1 MLRLLQAKGS
11 LRVALIDGAGTPIG
25 GYDLA
30 DCRPLSGDSVSEEV
44 RWSAGPDLGALQGK
58 PLRLRLELGDARLFA
73 LQFSGQD

>member
-11 LRVALIDGAGTPIG
+11 LRVALIDEAGTPIP

-44 RWSAGPDLGALQGK
+44 RWSAGPDLGAFRGS
-58 PLRLRLELGDARLFA
+58 R
-73 LQFSGQD
+73 